1 MDNLESRVLENCS
14 KVMENSEIEREKDKI
29 AGIPAEEE
37 AVVSEKKRGIE
48 EEVVGRGKEEE
59 KEEREQA
66 CGKETVQ
73 REKCRDPNTCRC
85 PQLEA
90 EPIKD
95 NRQLLEFRVRSR
107 DIDWRQY
114 VQPLDTSVRA
124 AAVYL
129 DRQADFVG
137 SGRRPVTEDSRRELL
152 VCHDMMGNYLED
164 RHFHSSQ
171 KYDDYR
177 FVHWSAVDY
186 FCYFSHDYVTI
197 PPCGW
202 LNAAHRHGVPVLG
215 TFIVEATAR
224 LDEFLATE
232 ESVEGTVE
240 ALTRLCE
247 HFGFE
252 GWLVNVE
259 VTVPQSK
266 MPSLYRFVRQ
276 LTTATESRVP
286 HGRVFWYDS
295 VTEDGQLRW
304 QNELNSRNAEF
315 FRRSHGTL
323 INYAWDEGHLE
334 RSAQQAAREQAH
346 RHRVFMGLDV
356 FGRSRRGGFQS
367 VETMELIANS
377 GFSAG
382 IFAPGWTFETLHRFG
397 YNIKNPRG
405 DDQVNASFLAR
416 NEAWWA
422 RIWPTLAT
430 HPYRSLPFFTDFCVG
445 SGRLEFERGARIAGE
460 ESPFFNLSRQSLQP
474 SVPLDRNAVHHFD
487 EAYSGGCSLL
497 VTNYERAFR
506 LFVTDFE
513 LALGVLLLSY
523 VFKIDGDAAAT
534 TFDLL
539 LQVTPLRRN
548 DEDLYLFC
556 GDYEGSIVAP
566 QRCYLSP
573 LERDPPSG
581 LSRLRQ
587 DSRSLAAG
595 WQVRHYLVKF
605 DGPVRVQDIGVMCR
619 RPAESSTQAKLGVVY
634 VDALSLEDLRGSW
647 TDIPVYG
654 KRMWNEQRT

>member
-1 MDNLESRVLENCS
+1 MDSSEAKELASSS
-14 KVMENSEIEREKDKI
+14 KVMENHEKESENDKI
-29 AGIPAEEE
+29 TGIPTE
-37 AVVSEKKRGIE
+37 
-48 EEVVGRGKEEE
+48 EEE
-59 KEEREQA
+59 KVIPLKKKMTEEGGGEIKEVA
-66 CGKETVQ
+66 CEKETVQ
-73 REKCRDPNTCRC
+73 REKCQDKNTCRC
-85 PQLEA
+85 SQLEA

-107 DIDWRQY
+107 DIDWRRY
-114 VQPLDTSVRA
+114 VLPLDTSVRTTP
-124 AAVYL
+124 VYL

-137 SGRRPVTEDSRRELL
+137 SPRRQVTEDNRRELL

-202 LNAAHRHGVPVLG
+202 LNAAHRHGVPVVG

-232 ESVEGTVE
+232 ESVESTVE

-259 VTVPQSK
+259 VTVPRTK

-276 LTTATESRVP
+276 LTAATESRVP

-295 VTEDGQLRW
+295 VTDDGQLRW

-315 FRRSHGTL
+315 FRHSHGTL

-334 RSAQQAAREQAH
+334 RSAQQVRREQSP

-356 FGRSRRGGFQS
+356 FGRSRKGGFHS
-367 VETMELIANS
+367 RETMELIAKN

-382 IFAPGWTFETLHRFG
+382 IFAPGWTFETLNRFG

-416 NEAWWA
+416 NEAWWT

-430 HPYRSLPFFTDFCVG
+430 HPYTSLPFFTDFCVG
-445 SGRLEFERGARIAGE
+445 SGRAKFERGWRLSGE
-460 ESPFFNLSRQSLQP
+460 DSPFFNLSRQSLQP
-474 SVPLDRNAVHHFD
+474 SVPLDRNAMHHFD

-513 LALGVLLLSY
+513 LTRGVLLLRY
-523 VFKIDGDAAAT
+523 IFKIDGDAVAT
-534 TFDLL
+534 MFDLL
-539 LQVTPLRRN
+539 VRVTPLRRN
-548 DEDLYLFC
+548 DQDLHLFC

-573 LERDPPSG
+573 LESDLPSG
-581 LSRLRQ
+581 LFRLHQ
-587 DSRSLAAG
+587 DSGSLAAG
-595 WQVRHYLVKF
+595 WQMRDYLVKF
-605 DGPVRVQDIGVMCR
+605 DGPVRVQDIGVKWQ
-619 RPAESSTQAKLGVVY
+619 RPAESSTEAKLGVVY
-634 VDALSLEDLRGSW
+634 VDGLSLEDLRGTW
-647 TDIPVYG
+647 TDIPVYS
-654 KRMWNEQRT
+654 KHMWNEQRA

>member
-1 MDNLESRVLENCS
+1 MNAAQPTYSHPLPFQGEARIFEIYKHICQRLASSVLLCHS
-14 KVMENSEIEREKDKI
+14 PFAILHCPLSPRAARI
-29 AGIPAEEE
+29 
-37 AVVSEKKRGIE
+37 
-48 EEVVGRGKEEE
+48 RGKILEVMSLR
-59 KEEREQA
+59 REPHISPA
-66 CGKETVQ
+66 LAA
-73 REKCRDPNTCRC
+73 
-85 PQLEA
+85 QLEA
-90 EPIKD
+90 ESIKD

-114 VQPLDTSVRA
+114 VQPLDTGVRA

-137 SGRRPVTEDSRRELL
+137 SSRRQVTEDNRRELL

-177 FVHWSAVDY
+177 FVHWAAVDY

-202 LNAAHRHGVPVLG
+202 LNAAHRHGVPVVG
-215 TFIVEATAR
+215 TFIVEAATR
-224 LDEFLATE
+224 LDEFLASE
-232 ESVEGTVE
+232 ESVESTVE

-259 VTVPQSK
+259 VPVPQGK
-266 MPSLYRFVRQ
+266 MPSLYRFVRE
-276 LTTATESRVP
+276 LTAATESRVP

-295 VTEDGQLRW
+295 VTDDGHLRW
-304 QNELNSRNAEF
+304 QNELNARNAEF
-315 FRRSHGTL
+315 FRQSHGTL
-323 INYAWDEGHLE
+323 INYAWDEEHLQ
-334 RSAQQAAREQAH
+334 RSAQQAKKEQSP

-367 VETMELIANS
+367 LETMELIASN

-382 IFAPGWTFETLHRFG
+382 IFAPGWTFETLNRFG
-397 YNIKNPRG
+397 YNIHNPRG

-430 HPYRSLPFFTDFCVG
+430 HPYSSLPFFTDFCVG
-445 SGRLEFERGARIAGE
+445 SGRLKFERGWRTSAADR
-460 ESPFFNLSRQSLQP
+460 PFFNLSLQSLQP

-497 VTNYERAFR
+497 MTNYERAFR
-506 LFVTDFE
+506 LFVTDFQ
-513 LALGVLLLSY
+513 LPLGVLLVSY
-523 VFKIDGDAAAT
+523 VFKIDDDAVAPN
-534 TFDLL
+534 FDLL
-539 LQVTPLRRN
+539 VRVTPLRRN

-556 GDYEGSIVAP
+556 GDYTGSIVAP

-573 LERDPPSG
+573 LAGDLPSG
-581 LSRLRQ
+581 RSRLQQ
-587 DSRSLAAG
+587 DSRSLAAR
-595 WQVRHYLVKF
+595 WQMRHYLVKF
-605 DGPVRVQDIGVMCR
+605 DGPVRVEDIGVKCQ
-619 RPAESSTQAKLGVVY
+619 RPAESSTEVKLGAVY
-634 VDALSLEDLRGSW
+634 VDALSLEDLKDTW

-654 KRMWNEQRT
+654 KRMWNEQRA